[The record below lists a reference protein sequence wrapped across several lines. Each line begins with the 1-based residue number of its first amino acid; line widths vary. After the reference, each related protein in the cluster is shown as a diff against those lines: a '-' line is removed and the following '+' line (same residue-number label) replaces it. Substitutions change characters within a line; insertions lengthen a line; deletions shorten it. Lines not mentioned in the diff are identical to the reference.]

1 MTSKQIKSS
10 LLLFLA
16 AFIWGTAFVAQSQG
30 GSLMGAYTYNGIRN
44 LLGALVLVPAIRFF
58 DAKGMTARR
67 PVTAEDKR
75 QLFKAG
81 IVCGIAL
88 FAGSTLQQIGLNL
101 GADTGRAGF
110 ITATYIIMVPIL
122 GIFLKRKCGINIW
135 IGAVIALIG
144 LYLLCAMNGFSL
156 KSCDLALI
164 AGAIGF
170 TFQIT
175 FLDIY
180 TCQVDPVRLS
190 QIEFIVTG
198 IISIVPIVFYD
209 IPQAGGISAWL
220 ACFTTAGAWGSLLYA
235 SVLSSGVAYTLQA
248 VSQAELD
255 PTLASMIM
263 SLESVFSA
271 ISGALI
277 LGQYLTGRE
286 TLGCIL
292 IFAAIIIAQLPNPLA
307 SK

>member
-1 MTSKQIKSS
+1 MNSRQVKSS
-10 LLLFLA
+10 LLLLLA

-44 LLGALVLVPAIRFF
+44 LLGAVVLIPAIGFF
-58 DAKGMTARR
+58 DAKKMTERR
-67 PVTAEDKR
+67 PETPEDR
-75 QLFKAG
+75 RLLIKAG
-81 IVCGIAL
+81 IICGIAL

-135 IGAVIALIG
+135 IGAVIALAG
-144 LYLLCAMNGFSL
+144 LYLLCAMEGFSL
-156 KSCDLALI
+156 NDYDIALI
-164 AGAIGF
+164 LCAIAF

-180 TCQVDPVRLS
+180 TCQVDPVRLA
-190 QIEFIVTG
+190 QIEFVVTG
-198 IISIVPIVFYD
+198 LISIIPIVLFD
-209 IPQAGGISAWL
+209 IPQAGGFIAWL
-220 ACFTTAGAWGSLLYA
+220 GCFTTAGAWGSLLYA

-248 VSQAELD
+248 VSQADLD

-271 ISGALI
+271 ISGAII

-286 TLGCIL
+286 TMGCIL
-292 IFAAIIIAQLPNPLA
+292 IFAAILIAQLPNKKA
-307 SK
+307 S